1 MMIKLF
7 SNYLPLLCLTACVWV
22 SCSQNR
28 EKKSGKKDHT
38 PVMRL
43 TTTTIEVP
51 QSYVADVQAV
61 QFVEVKP
68 KVEGFVE
75 AVLVDEGEHV
85 KKGQVLF
92 KLSSAE
98 LYEEVKEAQANHK
111 QAQAR
116 VEDGGGRGRPHQAFG
131 GERYHLADS
140 SGAGDGRGGR
150 GTLARCN
157 RPNPVCNVRR
167 LISRTRRSRLLSRDT
182 WTASPLRWEVWLR
195 RAAY

>member
-1 MMIKLF
+1 MF

-68 KVEGFVE
+68 KVEGSWRP
-75 AVLVDEGEHV
+75 
-85 KKGQVLF
+85 
-92 KLSSAE
+92 SSW
-98 LYEEVKEAQANHK
+98 
-111 QAQAR
+111 
-116 VEDGGGRGRPHQAFG
+116 
-131 GERYHLADS
+131 
-140 SGAGDGRGGR
+140 
-150 GTLARCN
+150 
-157 RPNPVCNVRR
+157 
-167 LISRTRRSRLLSRDT
+167 TR
-182 WTASPLRWEVWLR
+182 AST
-195 RAAY
+195 

>member
-1 MMIKLF
+1 MRIKLF

-111 QAQAR
+111 QAQAELKMAE
-116 VEDGGGRGRPHQAFG
+116 VEVDRFVWSRRWPRRTWHAC
-131 GERYHLADS
+131 
-140 SGAGDGRGGR
+140 
-150 GTLARCN
+150 RCN